1 MTACIHTTCLY
12 SPTRVSP
19 RGPRNV
25 RCFQSNI
32 EWETETGKTRVA
44 GGGAE
49 VPGWPEIPAGL
60 DVISVDVSS
69 DSIPYYNT

>member
-1 MTACIHTTCLY
+1 M
-12 SPTRVSP
+12 SPKS
-19 RGPRNV
+19 
-25 RCFQSNI
+25 
-32 EWETETGKTRVA
+32 EWETETGKTRVT

-69 DSIPYYNT
+69 DSIPYYNTSIPDFCAC